1 MSRSDGA
8 GSRPKAKTKY
18 RQNHDAERRFLI
30 WSTLSVMLAGGAAAA
45 LFYADARIAVLVA
58 LAPAAVLVGIM
69 ALRAVHER
77 RTLGL
82 VLTWAGLIAPFIVA
96 EQRSVV
102 DLQGSLVTPLNV
114 FQGVAPIV
122 FLIAA
127 RLICGRRILPLR
139 GCERA
144 LLGFGVVCMLSTMW
158 SIQPLATRSAQHN
171 CSPSTYC

>member
-1 MSRSDGA
+1 M
-8 GSRPKAKTKY
+8 
-18 RQNHDAERRFLI
+18 NVERRFLI

-102 DLQGSLVTPLNV
+102 DLQG
-114 FQGVAPIV
+114 A
-122 FLIAA
+122 
-127 RLICGRRILPLR
+127 
-139 GCERA
+139 
-144 LLGFGVVCMLSTMW
+144 W
-158 SIQPLATRSAQHN
+158 
-171 CSPSTYC
+171 